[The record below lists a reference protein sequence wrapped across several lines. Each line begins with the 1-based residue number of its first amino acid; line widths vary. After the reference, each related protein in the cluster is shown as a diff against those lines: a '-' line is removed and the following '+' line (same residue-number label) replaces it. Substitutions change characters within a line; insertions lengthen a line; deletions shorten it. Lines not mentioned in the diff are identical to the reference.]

1 MHMIKYV
8 KHVKAKP
15 ELSLK
20 SFIIGLPPYKVAPPT
35 GPQRT
40 GWVTRAWPPVTPSVS

>member
-1 MHMIKYV
+1 MIKYV

-20 SFIIGLPPYKVAPPT
+20 SFIIIGLPPYKVAPPT

>member
-1 MHMIKYV
+1 MIKYV
-8 KHVKAKP
+8 ERVKAKP

-35 GPQRT
+35 GPQKT
-40 GWVTRAWPPVTPSVS
+40 GWAMRA